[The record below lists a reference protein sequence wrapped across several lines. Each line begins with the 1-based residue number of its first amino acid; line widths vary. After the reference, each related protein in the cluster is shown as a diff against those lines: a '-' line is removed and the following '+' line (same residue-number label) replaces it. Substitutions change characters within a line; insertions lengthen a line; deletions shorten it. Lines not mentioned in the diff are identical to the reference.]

1 MSELFKNDGNVLNSE
16 ELENVSGGMQIDSEI
31 MLKTGEQIVELYKIA
46 SQLNGMTREQ
56 IEDYLKSIGKL

>member
-31 MLKTGEQIVELYKIA
+31 MLKTGEQIAELYKIA
-46 SQLNGMTREQ
+46 SRLNGMTREQ

>member
-31 MLKTGEQIVELYKIA
+31 MLKTGEQIAELYKIA